1 MQVIQLID
9 IYFIHELG
17 RKHVSHQTR
26 KKACKSSNQQ
36 ANMEMEAV
44 ELRSEAE
51 QVNE

>member
-44 ELRSEAE
+44 ELMSEAD